1 MNAIKKMILTWLW
14 KIGYKAGLSVAS
26 LGDNIFSDA
35 VMQGIKT
42 HIENETSFST
52 ESLATTLGN
61 LDETWAANLLDAADG
76 SVMWEDMGAQ
86 DMMEIFSSMFADADE
101 NNTTG
106 AASDSFQ
113 AADAL
118 FQSQGWI
125 PTTEG
130 ENYVYAKT
138 DADGNSISM
147 SINMNTGELADG
159 DDK

>member
-86 DMMEIFSSMFADADE
+86 NMMEIFSGMFADTDAE
-101 NNTTG
+101 GRTG
-106 AASDSFQ
+106 DSSDSFK
-113 AADAL
+113 AAQAL
-118 FQSQGWI
+118 FDSREDLWI
-125 PTTEG
+125 ITPGAESRSYATPDGKNRFSVSYIDGSIVPEIG
-130 ENYVYAKT
+130 E
-138 DADGNSISM
+138 
-147 SINMNTGELADG
+147 
-159 DDK
+159 